1 MFLLFVHINFYFS
14 SDFDIVLMNFLVK
27 PLSENAYRYSVTI
40 IVFDIKWVQKG
51 EISKFTLFIFSSN
64 FMQFIGKLSS

>member
-1 MFLLFVHINFYFS
+1 VFLLFVHRNFYFS

-51 EISKFTLFIFSSN
+51 EISKFKLFIFSSN